1 MWSWKPKINHHFL
14 STWLWHISTFL
25 CHAFIVVVSKLLVF
39 VVVLVSGHLN
49 IKIWYV
55 KFYSV
60 YFTRTAAVLET
71 IVVVIRTRK
80 IAGRYFSNCQ
90 SQYFIFRTG
99 LCLSCQ
105 HYSRSVG
112 TRGCVRTEQVLW
124 VMWIYVL
131 SIPRWP
137 SPCRPA
143 SRYTPSVAGAKGSTH
158 LYGPMGFLWVHL
170 ML

>member
-1 MWSWKPKINHHFL
+1 M
-14 STWLWHISTFL
+14 
-25 CHAFIVVVSKLLVF
+25 VVSKLLVF
-39 VVVLVSGHLN
+39 VVVLVSSHLN

-112 TRGCVRTEQVLW
+112 TRGCVRIKKSFELCEYMSLASLGDPHLADLHLVPPRVL
-124 VMWIYVL
+124 L
-131 SIPRWP
+131 GQK
-137 SPCRPA
+137 
-143 SRYTPSVAGAKGSTH
+143 GAH
-158 LYGPMGFLWVHL
+158 ICMDPWDFCEL

>member
-14 STWLWHISTFL
+14 CNWLWHISL
-25 CHAFIVVVSKLLVF
+25 CPAFIVVMSKLPVF
-39 VVVLVSGHLN
+39 VVVLVISPLN

-60 YFTRTAAVLET
+60 CFSRTAAVLET
-71 IVVVIRTRK
+71 IVVVIRMRK

-99 LCLSCQ
+99 LCLSC
-105 HYSRSVG
+105 HHSRCVV
-112 TRGCVRTEQVLW
+112 TRGCGRIDQVLW

-131 SIPRWP
+131 SIPQWP

-143 SRYTPSVAGAKGSTH
+143 SCYTLRLTGAKGSTH
-158 LYGPMGFLWVHL
+158 LCGPMGFLWVHL
-170 ML
+170 MF